1 MGRDKSF
8 TRSKNP
14 DSKRY
19 KKDMARHLDGMELK
33 CVTERIN
40 GIEEVIGKSGAIILK
55 GDELIVYSG
64 QEILV
69 RVNIFAM
76 KAWELMSLDG
86 VVITFPD
93 PAAEE
98 GERTVVAYYSYYRK
112 LED

>member
-8 TRSKNP
+8 TKSKNP

-19 KKDMARHLDGMELK
+19 KKDMARHLDGMALK

-69 RVNIFAM
+69 RV
-76 KAWELMSLDG
+76 L
-86 VVITFPD
+86 TFPD
-93 PAAEE
+93 PDADE

>member
-8 TRSKNP
+8 TKSKNP

-19 KKDMARHLDGMELK
+19 KKDMARHLDGMALR

-40 GIEEVIGKSGAIILK
+40 GVEELIGKSGAIILK
-55 GDELIVYSG
+55 GDELIIYSG

-69 RVNIFAM
+69 RVNIFEM

-86 VVITFPD
+86 VVVTFPD
-93 PAAEE
+93 PS
-98 GERTVVAYYSYYRK
+98 GDDGTRTVIAHYSYYRK

>member
-1 MGRDKSF
+1 MGRDKGF
-8 TRSKNP
+8 TKSKNP
-14 DSKRY
+14 ESKRY
-19 KKDMARHLDGMELK
+19 KKDMARHLDGMALK

-55 GDELIVYSG
+55 GDEIVVWSG

-69 RVNIFAM
+69 RVNIFDM

-93 PAAEE
+93 PKAEE

>member
-14 DSKRY
+14 DGKRY
-19 KKDMARHLDGMELK
+19 KKDMARHLDGMALK

-64 QEILV
+64 QEILI